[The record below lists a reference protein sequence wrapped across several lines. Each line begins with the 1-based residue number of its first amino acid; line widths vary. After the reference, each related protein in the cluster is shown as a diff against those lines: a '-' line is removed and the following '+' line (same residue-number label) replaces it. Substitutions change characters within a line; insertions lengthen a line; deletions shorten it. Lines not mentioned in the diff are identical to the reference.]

1 MSRRTF
7 FRTIAASA
15 SLAMVLAAASADRA
29 GASLPPN
36 AVVARLH
43 VAPFDY
49 YDLTGGLGAV
59 WLINN
64 DGYNYTTLRRIDPHT
79 NRVTARH
86 RLDSSAGG
94 FAVGDG
100 SIWVSMYYDNE
111 LERIDPAGHV
121 TARIAVGLQPYY
133 VHLAFGSVWT
143 SNHHGRSVSRVNP
156 RTNRVIATL
165 PAGDQHMFRNGPQA
179 MTDDG
184 RYLYIYSSNGR
195 RPFERIDPRTNHV
208 TTYRAGVNCGDLVA
222 IAGSVWSANCTNA
235 IKLHQL
241 APDTGTTRHTI
252 TLPNVPTNPSM
263 TAHRGALWAAFD
275 TSFDDQTG
283 TASGGTLDK
292 INPTSG
298 AVERQ
303 LAIGG
308 DASVVRAAAGDLWVI
323 DNTNG
328 LITRLHVR

>member
-1 MSRRTF
+1 M
-7 FRTIAASA
+7 
-15 SLAMVLAAASADRA
+15 
-29 GASLPPN
+29 
-36 AVVARLH
+36 
-43 VAPFDY
+43 
-49 YDLTGGLGAV
+49 
-59 WLINN
+59 
-64 DGYNYTTLRRIDPHT
+64 
-79 NRVTARH
+79 
-86 RLDSSAGG
+86 
-94 FAVGDG
+94 
-100 SIWVSMYYDNE
+100 
-111 LERIDPAGHV
+111 
-121 TARIAVGLQPYY
+121 
-133 VHLAFGSVWT
+133 
-143 SNHHGRSVSRVNP
+143 
-156 RTNRVIATL
+156 
-165 PAGDQHMFRNGPQA
+165 
-179 MTDDG
+179 
-184 RYLYIYSSNGR
+184 
-195 RPFERIDPRTNHV
+195 
-208 TTYRAGVNCGDLVA
+208 
-222 IAGSVWSANCTNA
+222 WSANCANA

-328 LITRLHVR
+328 QITRLHVR